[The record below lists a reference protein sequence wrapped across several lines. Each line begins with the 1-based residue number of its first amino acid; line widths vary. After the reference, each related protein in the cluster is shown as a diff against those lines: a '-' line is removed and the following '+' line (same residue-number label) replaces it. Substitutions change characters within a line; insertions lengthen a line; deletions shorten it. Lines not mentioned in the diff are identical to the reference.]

1 MDQLNSFQNLTPERV
16 MNSVEILGMNPT
28 GRILQLNSYE
38 NRVFQIELEDAAPVV
53 TKYYRPGRWRRES
66 IQDEH
71 DFLDDLKSEGIPAV
85 APLKF
90 DGQTV
95 HEFDS
100 LYMTVFPK
108 IVGKM
113 PEEFL
118 NDELKRVGRRLA
130 QIHNLGSRKWAKERL
145 TLGSAEF
152 GDPALE
158 ILQDW
163 ISPEVRG
170 RYTEA
175 AHLVL
180 DALDEALADE
190 PLIRIHGDCH
200 RGNLLNNGTE
210 FFFVDFDDFCNGPAA
225 QDFWM
230 LLDSV
235 DSDQEKD
242 LLLDGYSELRDLPDG
257 LFELFEPLR
266 GLRLIHYSGW
276 IARRWTDPS
285 FPRLFPTFRE
295 FNYWAE
301 ETEALERIAQGL

>member
-1 MDQLNSFQNLTPERV
+1 VDQLNSFQNLTPERV
-16 MNSVEILGMNPT
+16 MNSVERLGLNPT

-71 DFLDDLKSEGIPAV
+71 DFLYDLKNEGIPAV

-90 DGQTV
+90 EGCTV
-95 HEFDS
+95 HDFDS

-130 QIHNLGSRKWAKERL
+130 QIHNLGSRKWANERL

-158 ILQDW
+158 ILQNW

-175 AHLVL
+175 ANLVL
-180 DALDEALADE
+180 DALDDALRDE

-235 DSDQEKD
+235 DTEEEKD
-242 LLLDGYSELRDLPDG
+242 LLLDGYSELRDLPEG
-257 LFELFEPLR
+257 LFDLFEPLR

-276 IARRWTDPS
+276 IARRWSDPS
-285 FPRLFPTFRE
+285 FPRLFPTFQE